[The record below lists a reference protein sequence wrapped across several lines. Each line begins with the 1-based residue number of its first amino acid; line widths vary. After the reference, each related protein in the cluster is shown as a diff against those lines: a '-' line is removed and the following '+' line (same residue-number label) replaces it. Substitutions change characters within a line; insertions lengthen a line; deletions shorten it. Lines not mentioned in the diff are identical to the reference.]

1 MQILKIRLKNFKS
14 FYTETTIDF
23 KELTGLWRVSGA
35 IGSGKTSIGE
45 AIIYGLYGKVTN
57 KNNSSLI
64 SWGQKHALVELW
76 CVSRG
81 KNLYIKRELNLYGQ
95 SPMSVTVD
103 GEPII
108 FTDKRTA
115 QDQLEK
121 EYLDAPRTT
130 MELLCI
136 ISFNNFK
143 SFSSLNTR
151 DTKQFLDDVLGLDA
165 LTEYLEATKQIQSE
179 LNTQHIKNQAAIELR
194 EAQITRMENYEFVD
208 GDIEE
213 VKKHKQ
219 ELEAELNDFKQ
230 QHTQQISIYNA
241 ELNTLQQQLTTTLTL
256 GKLKK
261 REIEFIKQGTCPT
274 CGAPID
280 STGLSIKEEER
291 AVLMDRYKELS
302 ARITDLQA
310 RISQINSESTN
321 YITEKLSL
329 LKSQENALIKLTE
342 QSKMSRHNEGEISKL
357 RELTTDLRVQD
368 QRILLDLAEYDQ
380 LKQIF
385 QTQIRQKILESFI
398 PAINHKIVELSS
410 MLQFRF
416 VPQFDSSF
424 KCTIRTTNGDIPTS
438 SLSTGQSKMV
448 DMVIILAIIS
458 SILSKVQSNVIFLD
472 ELFSNLDSGTRTDLI
487 SVLRA
492 TIPSTS
498 SILIISHQDMDME
511 LFDGQV
517 RMKLEVGEEGQ
528 NETRM
533 QITKKIPV

>member
-23 KELTGLWRVSGA
+23 KELTGLWRISGA

-45 AIIYGLYGKVTN
+45 AIIYGLYGKVAN
-57 KNNSSLI
+57 KNNASLI

-81 KNLYIKRELNLYGQ
+81 KTLYIRRELNLYGQ

-108 FTDKRTA
+108 FTDKRSA
-115 QDQLEK
+115 QDQLEQ
-121 EYLDAPRTT
+121 EFLDAPRTT

-143 SFSSLNTR
+143 SFSSLNAR

-165 LTEYLEATKQIQSE
+165 LTEYLEVTKQIQSD
-179 LNTQHIKNQAAIELR
+179 LNTQHIKNQTTIEIK
-194 EAQITRMENYEFVD
+194 ETQITRMENYEFMD

-213 VKKHKQ
+213 VRKRKQ
-219 ELEAELNDFKQ
+219 ELETEIDNHKQ
-230 QHTQQISIYNA
+230 QQTQQLNIYNT

-261 REIEFIKQGTCPT
+261 REIDFIKQGTCPT

-291 AVLMDRYKELS
+291 TVLMDRYKELS

-310 RISQINSESTN
+310 HITKINSESTN

-329 LKSQENALIKLTE
+329 LKSQENTLIKLTE
-342 QSKMSRHNEGEISKL
+342 QSKMTRHNEGEISRL
-357 RELTTDLRVQD
+357 REHVADLRSQD
-368 QRILLDLAEYDQ
+368 QQVLLDLAEYDQ

-398 PAINHKIVELSS
+398 PAINHKIIELSR

-424 KCTIRTTNGDIPTS
+424 KCTIRTSNGDIPTS

-448 DMVIILAIIS
+448 DMVIILSIIS

-472 ELFSNLDSGTRTDLI
+472 ELFSNLDSDTRTDLI

-511 LFDGQV
+511 LFDGQI
-517 RMKLEVGEEGQ
+517 RMKLETGEEGQ
-528 NETRM
+528 NETHM
-533 QITKKIPV
+533 QITKKLAF